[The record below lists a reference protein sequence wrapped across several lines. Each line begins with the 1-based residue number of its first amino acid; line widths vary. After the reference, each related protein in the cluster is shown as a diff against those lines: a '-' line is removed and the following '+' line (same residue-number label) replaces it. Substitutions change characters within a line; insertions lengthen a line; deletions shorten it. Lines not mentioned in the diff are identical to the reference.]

1 MFNLWFTYTP
11 PVFQG
16 QHGLAGHL
24 LGGWTFAP
32 ILDVGSGLPQ
42 GIYPVGFG
50 SSVYTGGQEFG
61 ATDGGNIGSY
71 TNAVNICGNHSLGSS
86 RHDHFDASG
95 AGTAG
100 TANMFSNPGAVYNCF
115 RNPILGID
123 NGGNGGVGNY
133 RGQPFWNVDFSIKK
147 KMAITERFGAEF
159 GAVFTN
165 VFNHTQLFDPGLTF
179 LSDTGDFGSLVGSG
193 GGLQVNNGRKIE
205 IDFRLKF

>member
-1 MFNLWFTYTP
+1 
-11 PVFQG
+11 
-16 QHGLAGHL
+16 HGLAGHL

-32 ILDVGSGLPQ
+32 ILDMGSGLPQ
-42 GIYPVGFG
+42 GIYPIGFG
-50 SSVYTGGQEFG
+50 SSAYTGGQEFG

-71 TNAVNICGNHSLGSS
+71 TNAVNICGNTSLGSS
-86 RHDHFDASG
+86 RHNTFDASV

-100 TANMFSNPGAVYNCF
+100 IPNLFANPGAVYNCF

-123 NGGNGGVGNY
+123 NGHNGGVGNY

-147 KMAITERFGAEF
+147 NLAITERFGAEF

-165 VFNHTQLFDPGLTF
+165 VFNHVQLFDPGLPF
-179 LSDTGDFGSLVGSG
+179 LGDPGDFGSLVGG
-193 GGLQVNNGRKIE
+193 GGGFQVNNGRKIE